1 MEPGRMVDL
10 ILFKG
15 GLNMSVRKT
24 MYVKENSFR
33 KLDDP
38 FNDVAKKYVFYVKV
52 CDVPEG
58 IPMATN
64 PRDQRLTSGV
74 AQAIKD
80 SLESNDG
87 YFHLKNRGIVL
98 SAKSCTY
105 NNKTKEVTIN
115 FTDDM
120 LHGNID
126 GGHTY
131 KIVCEH
137 RNTDLDQYVQFEV
150 MTGVED
156 IIEKLAEARNTSVQV
171 DEKSMAELQ
180 QKFDPIKEGLEGM
193 TFFNRIA
200 FKQNQQ
206 AFDDDTN
213 KKLKMIDAREVVSI
227 INMFNIDK
235 FDAVT
240 HPIKA
245 YSSKAKML
253 ELYLEDPESYRRY
266 VNIMPDIFDLYD
278 TIEMEFATAFNET
291 GGRYGRKKY
300 SGYKDGNVIGLSKF
314 GLRELYYKI
323 PDGLIYPAVAAFRS
337 LVTLNSETDK
347 YEWKNGVD
355 PITIWDKCKTNMAS
369 QIMNF
374 ASAIGDNPNAVGK
387 DSNIWNLAYM
397 TVLLQQGM
405 N

>member
-1 MEPGRMVDL
+1 MA
-10 ILFKG
+10 
-15 GLNMSVRKT
+15 VRKT
-24 MYVKENSFR
+24 MYVRENSFR

-38 FNDVAKKYVFYVKV
+38 FDDASKKYVFYVKV
-52 CDVPEG
+52 SDVPEG

-64 PRDQRLTSGV
+64 PRDQNLDSGV
-74 AQAIKD
+74 AQAIKE

-105 NNKTKEVTIN
+105 NNKTREVTIN
-115 FTDDM
+115 FTDDA

-137 RNTDLDQYVQFEV
+137 RNADLDQYVQFEV

-156 IIEKLAEARNTSVQV
+156 IIEKLAEARNTSIQV
-171 DEKSMAELQ
+171 DRKSMAELQ
-180 QKFDPIKEGLEGM
+180 KHFDPIKEGLEGM
-193 TFFNRIA
+193 PFFERIA

-206 AFDDDTN
+206 AFDDETN
-213 KKLKMIDAREVVSI
+213 KKLKMIDAREVVAI
-227 INMFNIDK
+227 INMFNTEK
-235 FDAVT
+235 FDDVN
-240 HPIKA
+240 HPTKA
-245 YSSKAKML
+245 YSSKEKML
-253 ELYLEDPESYRRY
+253 ELYLEDPESYRKY

-278 TIEMEFATAFNET
+278 VIEMEFATAYNE
-291 GGRYGRKKY
+291 GGGKYGRKKY
-300 SGYKDGNVIGLSKF
+300 SGYKKDKVIGLSKF
-314 GLRELYYKI
+314 GLNGIIYKI
-323 PDGLIYPAVAAFRS
+323 PDGLIYPTVAAFRS
-337 LVTLNSETDK
+337 LIVYNKTTEK
-347 YEWKNGVD
+347 YEWKNQVD
-355 PITIWDKCKTNMAS
+355 PIKIWNKCKVNMTS

-397 TVLLQQGM
+397 TVMLQQGL

>member
-1 MEPGRMVDL
+1 
-10 ILFKG
+10 
-15 GLNMSVRKT
+15 MSIRKT

-38 FNDVAKKYVFYVKV
+38 FNDVAKKYVFYVKI

-64 PRDQRLTSGV
+64 PRDQKLTSGV
-74 AQAIKD
+74 AQAIKE

-87 YFHLKNRGIVL
+87 FFDKKNRGIVL

-131 KIVCEH
+131 KIVCDH
-137 RNTDLDQYVQFEV
+137 RNAGLDQYVQFEV

-193 TFFNRIA
+193 PFFTRIA

-206 AFDDDTN
+206 AFDDVTN
-213 KKLKMIDAREVVSI
+213 KRLKMIDAREVVSI

-235 FDAVT
+235 FDAMN

-253 ELYLEDPESYRRY
+253 ELYLNNPDSYRRY

-278 TIEMEFATAFNET
+278 AVETEFATAFNET

-300 SGYKDGNVIGLSKF
+300 SGYKDGNIIGTSKF
-314 GLRELYYKI
+314 GLHDIYYKI

-337 LVTLNSETDK
+337 LVVLNPETDK
-347 YEWKNGVD
+347 YEWKNGVN
-355 PITIWDKCKTNMAS
+355 PISVWDRCKSSITS

-397 TVLLQQGM
+397 TVLLQQGDELK
-405 N
+405 

>member
-1 MEPGRMVDL
+1 
-10 ILFKG
+10 
-15 GLNMSVRKT
+15 MSIRKT

-38 FNDVAKKYVFYVKV
+38 FNDVAKKYVFYVKI

-64 PRDQRLTSGV
+64 PRDQKLTSGV
-74 AQAIKD
+74 AQAIKE

-87 YFHLKNRGIVL
+87 FFHLKNRGIVL

-131 KIVCEH
+131 KIVCDH
-137 RNTDLDQYVQFEV
+137 RNSGLDQYVQFEV

-193 TFFNRIA
+193 PFFTRIA

-206 AFDDDTN
+206 AFDDVTN
-213 KKLKMIDAREVVSI
+213 KRLKMIDAREVVSI

-235 FDAVT
+235 FDAMN

-253 ELYLEDPESYRRY
+253 ELYLNNPDSYRRY
-266 VNIMPDIFDLYD
+266 VNIMPDIFDLND
-278 TIEMEFATAFNET
+278 AVETEFATAFNET

-300 SGYKDGNVIGLSKF
+300 SGYKDGNIIGTSKF
-314 GLRELYYKI
+314 GLHDIYYKI

-337 LVTLNSETDK
+337 LVVLNQETDK
-347 YEWKNGVD
+347 YEWKNGVN
-355 PITIWDKCKTNMAS
+355 PISVWDRCKSSITS

-397 TVLLQQGM
+397 TVLLQQGDELK
-405 N
+405 

>member
-1 MEPGRMVDL
+1 MT
-10 ILFKG
+10 IK
-15 GLNMSVRKT
+15 KT

-38 FNDVAKKYVFYVKV
+38 FNTRARKYVFYVKV
-52 CDVPEG
+52 SDVPEG

-74 AQAIKD
+74 AQAIKN

-105 NNKTKEVTIN
+105 NNKSQEVTIH
-115 FTDDM
+115 FTDNA

-137 RNTDLDQYVQFEV
+137 KDAGLDQYVQFEV

-156 IIEKLAEARNTSVQV
+156 IIEQLAEARNTSVQV
-171 DEKSMAELQ
+171 DEKSMAELR
-180 QKFDPIKEGLEGM
+180 QKFDPIKERLEGM
-193 TFFNRIA
+193 PFFSRIA

-206 AFDDDTN
+206 SFDDETS
-213 KKLKMIDAREVVSI
+213 KKLKMIDAREVVAI
-227 INMFNIDK
+227 INMFNIEK
-235 FDAVT
+235 FDSVN
-240 HPIKA
+240 HPVRA

-253 ELYLEDPESYRRY
+253 ELYLDDPESYRKY

-278 TIEMEFATAFNET
+278 TIEMEFASAFNEA

-300 SGYKDGNVIGLSKF
+300 SGYKDGSVIGATKF
-314 GLRELYYKI
+314 GLHDIYYKI
-323 PDGLIYPAVAAFRS
+323 PDGLIYPSVAAFRS
-337 LVTLNSETDK
+337 LVVYNKATQK
-347 YEWKNGVD
+347 YEWKNGVH
-355 PITIWDKCKTNMAS
+355 PIQVWDQCKTTMTS

-397 TVLLQQGM
+397 TVLLQQGV
-405 N
+405 NRNE

>member
-1 MEPGRMVDL
+1 
-10 ILFKG
+10 
-15 GLNMSVRKT
+15 MSIRKT

-38 FNDVAKKYVFYVKV
+38 FNDAAKKYVFYVKI

-64 PRDQRLTSGV
+64 PRDQKLTSGV
-74 AQAIKD
+74 AQAIKE

-131 KIVCEH
+131 RIVCDH
-137 RNTDLDQYVQFEV
+137 RNEGLDQYVQFEV

-193 TFFNRIA
+193 PFFTRIA

-206 AFDDDTN
+206 AFDDETN

-235 FDAVT
+235 FDAIN

-245 YSSKAKML
+245 YSSKSRML
-253 ELYLEDPESYRRY
+253 DLYLENPESYRRY

-278 TIEMEFATAFNET
+278 AIETEFATAFNET

-300 SGYKDGNVIGLSKF
+300 SGYKDGNTIGTSKF
-314 GLRELYYKI
+314 GLHEIYYKI

-337 LVTLNSETDK
+337 LVTFNSETNK
-347 YEWKNGVD
+347 YEWKNGVN
-355 PITIWDKCKTNMAS
+355 PISVWDKCKASMTS

-405 N
+405 D